1 MMWDNFRIALQAVQ
15 ANKMRSLLTTL
26 GIIIGV
32 AAVIAVVSIVQGLNH
47 VIATQL
53 GDVGVTY
60 IMVVPRY
67 SPFDIDMV
75 GREVKLTYD
84 DGLAIM
90 ERATSLEYMNPVY
103 FRSEELQAGSRRHST
118 ILLGVGRFHQEVANH
133 WVDRGRF
140 FSDLDLARGASVCL
154 IGTEVIE
161 ELELKEPIVGSDLIV
176 GSSSFT
182 VIGVMEQLGEMLG
195 ENHDDLV
202 LIPITAARNIYGI
215 KALDRIRLDF
225 KATNP
230 DSVDFAKDQIE
241 EILRRRHQIPAGV
254 RNDFQVIMQEELLE
268 ATGSILGTVTS
279 VVAGVVGIALL
290 VGGIGIMNIM
300 LVSVTER
307 TREIGVRKAVGARQ
321 SDILVQFLIEAVTL
335 SLLGGVVGI
344 AAGWGLGVAGSS
356 AIPGFPPAHVPIWA
370 VGIGVGFAALV
381 GVFFGTYPAAK
392 AAALDP
398 IEALRYE

>member
-1 MMWDNFRIALQAVQ
+1 MIWDNFRIALQAVQ
-15 ANKMRSLLTTL
+15 ANKMRSLLTAL

-47 VIATQL
+47 VISTQL

-60 IMVVPRY
+60 IMVMPRY

-90 ERATSLEYMNPVY
+90 ERATTLEYLNPVY
-103 FRSEELQAGSRRHST
+103 FRSEQVRAGSRRHMA
-118 ILLGVGRFHQEVANH
+118 ILLGVGLHHQEVANH
-133 WVDRGRF
+133 WVEHGRF
-140 FSDLDLARGASVCL
+140 FSDIDLARGARVCL
-154 IGTEVIE
+154 IGTDIIE
-161 ELELKEPIVGSDLIV
+161 ELELSEPVVGTDLIV

-182 VIGVMEQLGEMLG
+182 IVGVMEQMGEMLG
-195 ENHDDLV
+195 EDQDNLV
-202 LIPITAARNIYGI
+202 MIPITAARDIYGV

-225 KATNP
+225 KAT
-230 DSVDFAKDQIE
+230 SAETVDFAKDQIE
-241 EILRRRHQIPAGV
+241 EILRGRHHIPAGV

-268 ATGSILGTVTS
+268 ITGEILGTVTS

-344 AAGWGLGVAGSS
+344 LAGWGLGVAGSS

-370 VGIGVGFAALV
+370 VGVGVGFAALV
-381 GVFFGTYPAAK
+381 GVFFGTFPAAK